1 MAEIHLVTGHKGEPH
16 VTAKE
21 MGLFNEFAV
30 GNGQYVFD
38 FSNKLACVV
47 ESANSVKIQ
56 SGDILLQGRH
66 ISIPHGQTVSLT
78 LRNGEQGKKRYDAII
93 CRYTLDTLTGLEKA
107 ELLVIESESSP
118 SWPEQPTAQ
127 IGNIEQDATQTEML
141 LYVIPIDEITVGTPI
156 QKFQIIDTALNRE
169 SALLEIA
176 NEAQQTANA
185 ALPKAGGTLTGNLTL
200 NEKLI
205 LKSGCYGT
213 TLPEAGTPGRIFFK
227 KV

>member
-1 MAEIHLVTGHKGEPH
+1 MAEINLITGHKGIPH

-30 GNGQYVFD
+30 GAGQYVFN

-47 ESANSVKIQ
+47 ESANLVKIQ

-66 ISIPHGQTVSLT
+66 INIPHGQTVSLT

-107 ELLVIESESSP
+107 ELLVVESESSAT
-118 SWPEQPTAQ
+118 WPEEPTAQ
-127 IGNIEQDATQTEML
+127 IGNIEHGDTVTEML
-141 LYVIPIDEITVGTPI
+141 LYVIPIDEITVGTPV
-156 QKFQIIDTALNRE
+156 QKFQIIDTALTRE
-169 SALLEIA
+169 STLL
-176 NEAQQTANA
+176 NVANA
-185 ALPKAGGTLTGNLTL
+185 ALPKAGGTLAGNLTL

-213 TLPEAGTPGRIFFK
+213 ELPQAGTPGRIFFK